1 MEGQQ
6 SCFLQL
12 QGHLIHFH
20 QVCAFL
26 VIFFF
31 CFFVRV
37 LFWLRCCLEH
47 LPYHQ
52 NLALDIGEIHHYF
65 PEGLDTIISIC
76 TQTHG
81 CLHEGV
87 CSSSQF

>member
-1 MEGQQ
+1 
-6 SCFLQL
+6 
-12 QGHLIHFH
+12 
-20 QVCAFL
+20 
-26 VIFFF
+26 
-31 CFFVRV
+31 
-37 LFWLRCCLEH
+37 